1 MLCAGSGIATTTR
14 SPINIML
21 GIVFFIGLVY
31 IFIGGVVASLRG
43 KYIRVPFISLLAG
56 RYADRGKVAR

>member
-1 MLCAGSGIATTTR
+1 
-14 SPINIML
+14 ML